1 MLRDTAVSERKA
13 IPRLIRAAAAGAIGL
28 ATAGGLAAF
37 AAGPGRRPPG
47 TAGAVYT
54 MTNSASGNAIE
65 AFARA
70 SDGTL
75 TPAGTYPTGGDGGA
89 LDGAHSIVVSRDG
102 SVLVNVNA
110 GSNSISAFAVTP
122 RGLRLI
128 GTASSGGT
136 VQNSVTIA
144 GDNVVYVLNAGSET
158 IAGFRLSPGRLGSIP
173 HSVQPLGAGA
183 LVPKQIQFTND
194 GRVLVVT
201 KMARTP
207 STPSWSA
214 PTRRRAQRSSRRR
227 PAAARSGST
236 STGPATCWSP
246 TRPVHRP
253 ERRDLL
259 RRRP

>member
-1 MLRDTAVSERKA
+1 M
-13 IPRLIRAAAAGAIGL
+13 GAIGL
-28 ATAGGLAAF
+28 AAAAGLAAF
-37 AAGPGRRPPG
+37 AGRASAAARPG
-47 TAGAVYT
+47 AADAVYT

-70 SDGTL
+70 RDGTL

-122 RGLRLI
+122 SGLRLI

-136 VQNSVTIA
+136 DPNSVTIA
-144 GDNVVYVLNAGSET
+144 GDNVVYVLNAGSRET
-158 IAGFRLSPGRLGSIP
+158 IAGFRLSPGRLGPIP

-201 KMARTP
+201 ENGSNTIDTFVVGPNQKAGPAITTP
-207 STPSWSA
+207 STGGGPFGFDFDRVGYLLVSDAGVS
-214 PTRRRAQRSSRRR
+214 
-227 PAAARSGST
+227 PAAAARPPTT
-236 STGPATCWSP
+236 S
-246 TRPVHRP
+246 PVTAR
-253 ERRDLL
+253 
-259 RRRP
+259 